1 MSFGMSEE
9 IDWTQEG
16 DGACVCRMV
25 RSAPLLIPRRV
36 SCAWSN
42 DPTHNMTQ
50 SSARSL
56 TLLSTPPPL
65 PHAAPL
71 CLLALLSLAR
81 SHHAPDGHQDGGR
94 EGHHDDEDV
103 PAEGGRQHLPDHHA
117 DTAAHCRFASRDRS
131 DGAAGTNVVAREPI
145 RRGSTL
151 RARACASR
159 WRCAAEEV
167 DVPRSVRS
175 LSLSQLSLTLS
186 PSLPPLSLQSGINA
200 NLGQT
205 TYSKESF
212 VITDPFAKKE
222 DETKKL
228 IDQLANFRKIKA
240 KREAMREESEGGLAG
255 MLAADGAPGGAWG
268 GSQSGAQMMGGKAVK
283 RYVPIHERKGAKAM
297 DMTAITDFRD
307 EGHTLRVTNLSMD
320 TKEADLAELFRRFGK
335 TNRIYLAKDRITLES
350 RGFAFVTCVFYVVF
364 V

>member
-1 MSFGMSEE
+1 M
-9 IDWTQEG
+9 
-16 DGACVCRMV
+16 
-25 RSAPLLIPRRV
+25 
-36 SCAWSN
+36 
-42 DPTHNMTQ
+42 
-50 SSARSL
+50 
-56 TLLSTPPPL
+56 
-65 PHAAPL
+65 
-71 CLLALLSLAR
+71 
-81 SHHAPDGHQDGGR
+81 
-94 EGHHDDEDV
+94 
-103 PAEGGRQHLPDHHA
+103 
-117 DTAAHCRFASRDRS
+117 
-131 DGAAGTNVVAREPI
+131 
-145 RRGSTL
+145 
-151 RARACASR
+151 
-159 WRCAAEEV
+159 
-167 DVPRSVRS
+167 
-175 LSLSQLSLTLS
+175 
-186 PSLPPLSLQSGINA
+186 QSGINA

>member
-1 MSFGMSEE
+1 
-9 IDWTQEG
+9 
-16 DGACVCRMV
+16 
-25 RSAPLLIPRRV
+25 
-36 SCAWSN
+36 
-42 DPTHNMTQ
+42 
-50 SSARSL
+50 
-56 TLLSTPPPL
+56 
-65 PHAAPL
+65 
-71 CLLALLSLAR
+71 
-81 SHHAPDGHQDGGR
+81 
-94 EGHHDDEDV
+94 
-103 PAEGGRQHLPDHHA
+103 
-117 DTAAHCRFASRDRS
+117 
-131 DGAAGTNVVAREPI
+131 
-145 RRGSTL
+145 
-151 RARACASR
+151 
-159 WRCAAEEV
+159 
-167 DVPRSVRS
+167 
-175 LSLSQLSLTLS
+175 
-186 PSLPPLSLQSGINA
+186 LQSGINA

-364 V
+364 VWFRAFSLFFLSFSLCLSLSSSHQPINFFSAQHTASSRRRTAKRRWHDWTGMGTITSFCECSGRRSARRRRVRIRSSAPAMARRCRRASVNKC

>member
-1 MSFGMSEE
+1 MRV
-9 IDWTQEG
+9 
-16 DGACVCRMV
+16 AVAL
-25 RSAPLLIPRRV
+25 RS
-36 SCAWSN
+36 
-42 DPTHNMTQ
+42 
-50 SSARSL
+50 
-56 TLLSTPPPL
+56 
-65 PHAAPL
+65 
-71 CLLALLSLAR
+71 
-81 SHHAPDGHQDGGR
+81 GGGR
-94 EGHHDDEDV
+94 C
-103 PAEGGRQHLPDHHA
+103 P
-117 DTAAHCRFASRDRS
+117 
-131 DGAAGTNVVAREPI
+131 
-145 RRGSTL
+145 
-151 RARACASR
+151 
-159 WRCAAEEV
+159 W
-167 DVPRSVRS
+167 RSVRS
-175 LSLSQLSLTLS
+175 LSLSLSLLSLTLS

-364 V
+364 VWFRAFLSLLSLFLSLPLSFIFSPTLNFFSAQHTASSRRRTAKRRWHDWTGGVLARGTSVRSDEVAQACGAQRRRRPGRGGALPRGV